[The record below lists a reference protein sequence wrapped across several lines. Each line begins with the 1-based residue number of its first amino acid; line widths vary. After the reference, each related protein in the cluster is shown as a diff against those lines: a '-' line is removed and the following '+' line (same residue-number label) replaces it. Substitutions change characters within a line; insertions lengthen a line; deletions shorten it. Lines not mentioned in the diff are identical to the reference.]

1 VVGVQVL
8 EARSLVRR
16 LGPTRVLAGL
26 DLKVAAGEIVGVFGP
41 NGAGKTT
48 LVRVLATLLRPTS
61 GDVSLFGEDAFGP
74 DASRVRCRLGLV
86 THESFLDPDLTGI
99 ENLLFYAR
107 LYGVRDGNAR
117 ADELM
122 AWAGLKEH
130 GRRPVRAYSRGM
142 VQRLALAR
150 ALLHRPDLLFL
161 DEPFSGLDA
170 RAAEAV
176 EQVMEGLRSEGRAV
190 LLTTHDIDRG
200 LRITDRVYIL
210 NRGRVAWGSPGPV
223 DSDEFKDAY
232 RRAVGAR

>member
-1 VVGVQVL
+1 VGVQVL

-26 DLKVAAGEIVGVFGP
+26 DLKVAAGEVVGVFGP

-74 DASRVRCRLGLV
+74 DASRLRRRLGLV
-86 THESFLDPDLTGI
+86 THESFLYPDLTGT

-107 LYGVRDGNAR
+107 LYGVQNGDAR
-117 ADELM
+117 ADELI
-122 AWAGLKEH
+122 AWAGIEEH
-130 GRRPVRAYSRGM
+130 SRRPVRAYSRGM

-150 ALLHRPDLLFL
+150 ALLHAPDLLFL

-170 RAAEAV
+170 MATEAV
-176 EQVMEGLRSEGRAV
+176 EQVMERLRSEGRAV

-200 LRITDRVYIL
+200 LRMTDRVYIL
-210 NRGRVAWGSPGPV
+210 NRGRVTWGSSGPA
-223 DSDEFKDAY
+223 DPDEFKDAY
-232 RRAVGAR
+232 RRAVGAG